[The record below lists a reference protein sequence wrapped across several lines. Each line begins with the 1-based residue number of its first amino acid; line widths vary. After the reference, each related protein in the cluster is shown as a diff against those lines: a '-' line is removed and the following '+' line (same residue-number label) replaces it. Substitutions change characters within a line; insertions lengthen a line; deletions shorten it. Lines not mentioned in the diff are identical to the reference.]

1 MFEDPKKELKALEG
15 RMLAAEESREAPLL
29 DDDFETLFN
38 EIKAEYGPR
47 NNEPPVRNFA
57 NNYGRPTAP
66 RPASRPA
73 PAPAPAPV
81 PEPRKKRKTGLGFLI
96 FLEIVALIAVLG
108 FWALYLL
115 G

>member
-15 RMLAAEESREAPLL
+15 RMLAAEESRKDPML

-47 NNEPPVRNFA
+47 NDEPPVRNYA
-57 NNYGRPTAP
+57 NNYGRPAAV
-66 RPASRPA
+66 RPAPH

-108 FWALYLL
+108 FWALHLL